1 LIGENL
7 MKVYVLVIC
16 AAALASAVLMSG
28 CATPPESI
36 SPPGP
41 LAVLP
46 IERPQNIERINS
58 GSIFQPNMA
67 TVSLFS
73 GDRKPRFV
81 GDTLKINISE
91 TLNATNAVNTDTS
104 KATTLASK
112 GPGAKAG
119 LGIFSSIFNL
129 DANAAGGATFKGN
142 GTTNNTN
149 TFTGQ
154 VAATVVNVMSNGN
167 LVVAGERSISVNGGS
182 NVLRF
187 SGIVNP
193 RDIQAGNI
201 VASADTVN
209 AKLEVVGRGEVSEA
223 SQRNWI
229 QRVLADSL
237 SFW

>member
-1 LIGENL
+1 
-7 MKVYVLVIC
+7 MKVYVLVLC
-16 AAALASAVLMSG
+16 AAALASAVLMTG
-28 CATPPESI
+28 CASTPPDTGSL
-36 SPPGP
+36 PGP
-41 LAVLP
+41 LAVTP

-67 TVSLFS
+67 SVSLFS

-81 GDTLKINISE
+81 GDTIKINISE
-91 TLNATNAVNTDTS
+91 TLNATNTANTDTS
-104 KATTLASK
+104 KASTLASK

-142 GTTNNTN
+142 GTTQNTN

-154 VAATVVNVMSNGN
+154 VAASVINVMSNGN
-167 LVVAGERSISVNGGS
+167 LVVAGERTISVNGGA

>member
-1 LIGENL
+1 
-7 MKVYVLVIC
+7 MRVYVLVLF
-16 AAALASAVLMSG
+16 AATLASAVLMSG
-28 CATPPESI
+28 CATPPDTGSI
-36 SPPGP
+36 PGP
-41 LAVLP
+41 LLVTP

-67 TVSLFS
+67 SVSLFS

-91 TLNATNAVNTDTS
+91 TLTASSTVNTDTS
-104 KATTLASK
+104 KATALADK

-129 DANAAGGATFKGN
+129 DATAAGSSSFKGN
-142 GTTNNTN
+142 GTTQNTN

-154 VAATVVNVMSNGN
+154 VGATVVNVMSNGN
-167 LVVAGERSISVNGGS
+167 LVVAGERTISLNGGA

-209 AKLEVVGRGEVSEA
+209 AKLEVVGRGDVSDA

>member
-1 LIGENL
+1 
-7 MKVYVLVIC
+7 MKLYLTVLF
-16 AAALASAVLMSG
+16 ASILSACSG
-28 CATPPESI
+28 FPESKI
-36 SPPGP
+36 VTGP
-41 LAVLP
+41 LAAAP
-46 IERPQNIERINS
+46 IARPENLERINS

-67 TVSLFS
+67 SVSLFS
-73 GDRKPRFV
+73 GDRKPRYV

-91 TLNATNAVNTDTS
+91 NLNATSTVNTDTS
-104 KATTLASK
+104 KATGISAK

-119 LGIFSSIFNL
+119 VGIFSSIFNL
-129 DANAAGGATFKGN
+129 DATASGSNTFKGD
-142 GTTNNTN
+142 GTTQNSNV
-149 TFTGQ
+149 FTGQ
-154 VAATVVNVMSNGN
+154 VAATVINVLPNGN
-167 LVVAGERSISVNGGS
+167 LVVAGDRTISLNGGV

-193 RDIQAGNI
+193 RDVQAGNI

-209 AKLEVVGRGEVSEA
+209 ARIEVVGKGDVSDS

>member
-1 LIGENL
+1 
-7 MKVYVLVIC
+7 
-16 AAALASAVLMSG
+16 MS
-28 CATPPESI
+28 
-36 SPPGP
+36 
-41 LAVLP
+41 
-46 IERPQNIERINS
+46 
-58 GSIFQPNMA
+58 
-67 TVSLFS
+67 SLGTFS
-73 GDRKPRFV
+73 
-81 GDTLKINISE
+81 E
-91 TLNATNAVNTDTS
+91 H
-104 KATTLASK
+104 
-112 GPGAKAG
+112 
-119 LGIFSSIFNL
+119 
-129 DANAAGGATFKGN
+129 
-142 GTTNNTN
+142 
-149 TFTGQ
+149 
-154 VAATVVNVMSNGN
+154 TVVNVMSNGN